1 MFPMSDLYPKHER
14 LLRDLAKKTDANS
27 INWEGSEVTD
37 QFVLKLRTGAIMFDK
52 SSRAA
57 DWNQVETY
65 YSFKILNKVGN
76 AIDEFNID
84 RGEAFVVASR
94 MFDTIRRRVNRI
106 DEQLDE
112 IIGELDDSGTT

>member
-1 MFPMSDLYPKHER
+1 MFPMNDLYPKHEQ
-14 LLRDLAKKTDANS
+14 LLRDLAEKTEANS
-27 INWEGSEVTD
+27 VSWEGSEVAD
-37 QFVLKLRTGAIMFDK
+37 QFVLKLKTGAIMFEK
-52 SSRAA
+52 STRVA
-57 DWNQVETY
+57 DWNQMETY

-84 RGEAFVVASR
+84 RGEAYVVASR
-94 MFDTIRRRVNRI
+94 MFETIRRRINRI